1 MLLLKNRKGL
11 IGIITLASIIMLSIA
26 ADILAPYHYN
36 DQDIS
41 RRLQPPSSKHLFG
54 TDGLG
59 RDVFSRVIYGSRIT
73 LLLSLTISVCT
84 TTIGVLLGLISGY
97 MGGLSDIIIGKITEA
112 IWSFPTIVIALA
124 LAATLGPG
132 LLNLILVL
140 ALLMWIPF
148 ARVTRAK
155 TMVLREMA
163 FIKYIKALGMNS
175 LSVMFKHL
183 LPNLFPD
190 IIVLFVLT
198 VPDAMRVS
206 AALSFIGLGLQ
217 PPTPEWGVIMS
228 EGWRYLFIAPWII
241 AFPGAFLVLTVLSLN
256 LLGDV
261 LTDLLNPRTRV
272 E

>member
-97 MGGLSDIIIGKITEA
+97 MGGL
-112 IWSFPTIVIALA
+112 
-124 LAATLGPG
+124 
-132 LLNLILVL
+132 
-140 ALLMWIPF
+140 
-148 ARVTRAK
+148 
-155 TMVLREMA
+155 
-163 FIKYIKALGMNS
+163 
-175 LSVMFKHL
+175 
-183 LPNLFPD
+183 
-190 IIVLFVLT
+190 
-198 VPDAMRVS
+198 
-206 AALSFIGLGLQ
+206 
-217 PPTPEWGVIMS
+217 
-228 EGWRYLFIAPWII
+228 
-241 AFPGAFLVLTVLSLN
+241 
-256 LLGDV
+256 
-261 LTDLLNPRTRV
+261 
-272 E
+272 